1 MILKAA
7 SDELIR
13 QFRFFTAK

>member
-13 QFRFFTAK
+13 QFRFFTGK